1 MDIGFIG
8 LGRMGHPMAANLA
21 AAGHALTV
29 FDSSPRA
36 MERATGLAGVT
47 AASNASEVAA
57 RSVVLFTVLPSDEI
71 VREVYTGNGGILEG
85 VSEEAGA
92 GLVTCD
98 CSTVSPECSEQLSVA
113 LAEKGIRH
121 MDTPMLGSQ
130 PQAVDGEIFFIA
142 AGDPEP
148 MKIISPLLDV
158 MGKQSMYVGASGMAN
173 RIKLIHNMLG
183 AVNATAVAETL
194 ALCKSAGVDAETLYQ
209 VVCEGNGM
217 ARTTYFEK
225 RAQLV
230 SQGHF
235 DPTFTLGLMFKDT
248 DLALKM
254 IDKANIPTPIMKET
268 KNTYEEALQAGWE
281 EQDFSAVSHVIEK
294 RIGKK
299 LFGD

>member
-1 MDIGFIG
+1 MNVGFIG

-29 FDSSPRA
+29 FDSNPQA
-36 MERATGLAGVT
+36 MERATGIAGAT
-47 AASNASEVAA
+47 AASSASEVAA
-57 RSVVLFTVLPSDEI
+57 QSAVLFTVLPSDEV
-71 VREVYTGNGGILEG
+71 VREIYTGGGGVLEG
-85 VSEEAGA
+85 ASA

-98 CSTVSPECSEQLSVA
+98 CSTVSPECSEQLSAA
-113 LAEKGIRH
+113 LAAKSIRH

-130 PQAVDGEIFFIA
+130 PQAVAGEIFFIA
-142 AGDPEP
+142 AGDAET

-158 MGKQSMYVGASGMAN
+158 LGKQSMYVGASGMGN

-183 AVNATAVAETL
+183 AVNSAAVAETL

-209 VVCEGNGM
+209 VVCQGNGM

-230 SQGHF
+230 SQGQF

-268 KNTYEEALQAGWE
+268 RATYEEGLQAGWE
-281 EQDFSAVSHVIEK
+281 DEDFSAVSHVIEK

-299 LFGD
+299 LFGK